1 MASDTQRADYAV
13 TQKVVHWLMAILIMM
28 DLFIAQK
35 FGGMMTDLDRFESR
49 NDHTSIGTIVAVLFI
64 IRIYLRWKHG
74 TPPLPAEM
82 PDWQKLLAHAAH
94 WALYGLIA
102 TLIVFGVLAAMNAN
116 SVIAPFGLF
125 AFGDG
130 TGAQALYDQF
140 RWVHELATDLIIA
153 MIVLH
158 VVAALYHLVIVRDG
172 LTERML
178 TFWKSHKSA

>member
-13 TQKVVHWLMAILIMM
+13 TQKIVHWLMAILIMM

-35 FGGMMTDLDRFESR
+35 FGGVMADLDRFESR
-49 NDHTSIGTIVAVLFI
+49 NDHTSIGTIVTVLFI
-64 IRIYLRWKHG
+64 MRIYLRWKHG

-82 PDWQKLLAHAAH
+82 PEWQKLLAHAAH

-102 TLIVFGVLAAMNAN
+102 TLIIFGILAAMNAN
-116 SVIAPFGLF
+116 TVIAPFGLF

-140 RWVHELATDLIIA
+140 RWVHELATELIIA
-153 MIVLH
+153 TIALH

-178 TFWKSHKSA
+178 TVWKSQKNA

>member
-1 MASDTQRADYAV
+1 MASGTQRADYAV
-13 TQKVVHWLMAILIMM
+13 AQKAVHWLMAILIIM

-35 FGGMMTDLDRFESR
+35 FGGVMTDPDRFDSR
-49 NDHTSIGTIVAVLFI
+49 NDHTSIGTIVAILFV
-64 IRIYLRWKHG
+64 IRLYLRWMYG
-74 TPPLPAEM
+74 TPPLPAGM
-82 PDWQKLLAHAAH
+82 PEWQKLLAHAAH

-102 TLIVFGVLAAMNAN
+102 ALIVFGVLAAVNAN

-140 RWVHELATDLIIA
+140 RRVHEGATDLIIA
-153 MIVLH
+153 VIVLH
-158 VVAALYHLVIVRDG
+158 VAAALYHLVIVRDG

-178 TFWKSHKSA
+178 AFWKSDQSA